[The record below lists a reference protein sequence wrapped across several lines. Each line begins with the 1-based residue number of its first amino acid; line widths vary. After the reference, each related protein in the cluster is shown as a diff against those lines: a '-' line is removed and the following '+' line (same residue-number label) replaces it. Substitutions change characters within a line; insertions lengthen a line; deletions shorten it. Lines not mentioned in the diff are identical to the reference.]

1 DFSNTTGIFSGL
13 TAGTYTVYVQDS
25 NDCSDS
31 DPIEVTITEPTQ
43 IIIDA
48 GPNKLITCS
57 NPTATLT
64 GSASIDSEVE
74 LSYFWTTTEGIIDS
88 GANTLTPIV
97 SAPGIYILTV
107 VANEECSVSDEVI
120 VTQNISAPEVDII
133 AEATELTCEVTSITL
148 TSIVTNIQGNLSF
161 LWSKNLELIDGE
173 TTSGITIST
182 PGEYMVVVIDSE
194 SGCLG
199 VKKIVIT
206 ENRLDPEAIITGN
219 TVLTCDTTEVT
230 LDASTSTVQG
240 TVSYLWN
247 TGATTSTIGV
257 VEPGVYEVTVTDTEN
272 GCSAIATVEVIENT
286 TNVEAVIIG
295 NDELTCSNTEVT
307 LDASTSVTQGEA
319 SYLWNTGATT
329 STIGVVESG
338 VYEVTVTDTE
348 NGCSAIAT
356 VEVIE
361 NTTNVEAVITG
372 NDELTC
378 SNTEVTL
385 DASTSITQGEASYLW
400 SNGETTATIAVTE
413 PGSYSVIV
421 SDTSSG
427 CSGSTTVEISQDMTP
442 QEITGDSIDL
452 CIEDEAYDLTNLLGD
467 NFVSGGTWVDV
478 NNSGGLSGDFFDP
491 SIVNLESFQFIYTE
505 PGDCGRIITVVVNV
519 NDDCVVLACST
530 EELTISKVITP
541 NNDGINDTFDLLG
554 LEDCGFTF
562 NVQVFNRWGKMVFQS
577 NNYQNTWRG
586 YPNVSGLTIGSST
599 ILPTGTYYYIVNVLS
614 SGFKPITGYIYLGT
628 H

>member
-1 DFSNTTGIFSGL
+1 TDFSNTTGIFTGL
-13 TAGTYTVYVQDS
+13 TAGSYTVYVQDS

-31 DPIEVTITEPTQ
+31 DPISVTITEPVQ
-43 IIIDA
+43 IIVDA
-48 GPNKLITCS
+48 GPNKLITCN
-57 NPTATLT
+57 NPTATLS
-64 GSASIDSEVE
+64 GSANIDGEE
-74 LSYFWTTTEGIIDS
+74 GLSYFWTTTDGIIDS

-107 VANEECSVSDEVI
+107 MINEGCSVSDEVI

-133 AEATELTCEVTSITL
+133 AEVTELTCEVTSITL
-148 TSIVTNIQGNLSF
+148 VSTVTNIHGDLSF

-173 TTSGITIST
+173 TTSSLTIST
-182 PGEYMVVVIDSE
+182 PGEYMVVVTDSE

-206 ENRLDPEAIITGN
+206 EDKLEPEAVITGN
-219 TVLTCDTTEVT
+219 EVLTCDTTEVT

-257 VEPGVYEVTVTDTEN
+257 VEPGVYEVTVTDGEN
-272 GCSAIATVEVIENT
+272 GCSAT
-286 TNVEAVIIG
+286 
-295 NDELTCSNTEVT
+295 
-307 LDASTSVTQGEA
+307 
-319 SYLWNTGATT
+319 
-329 STIGVVESG
+329 
-338 VYEVTVTDTE
+338 
-348 NGCSAIAT
+348 AT

-372 NDELTC
+372 NEVLTC
-378 SNTEVTL
+378 DTTEVTL
-385 DASTSITQGEASYLW
+385 DASTSVTQGEASYLW

-413 PGSYSVIV
+413 PGSYSVTV

-427 CSGSTTVEISQDMTP
+427 CSGSTTVEISQDITP

-452 CIEDEAYDLTNLLGD
+452 CIEDETYDLTNLLGD
-467 NFVSGGTWVDV
+467 NFVSGGTWVDI
-478 NNSGGLSGDFFDP
+478 NNSGGLTGDFFDP
-491 SIVNLESFQFIYTE
+491 SIVNLESFQFTYTE
-505 PGDCGRIITVVVNV
+505 PGDCGRIITVIVNV

-541 NNDGINDTFDLLG
+541 NNDGVNDTFDLLG